1 MMRMISSLF
10 DLHETIKMHRER
22 TAWWRLGLLTAFVVY
37 FYVFMEWLFFV
48 TKPSFMDVMAIG
60 QKIEILLFTALFL
73 TLVCLA
79 GIVFLFGL
87 SLLPKRSTIWLALL
101 YAGGLIP
108 AGILA
113 ATSLLLVD
121 NFTYTLF
128 QVGVVTSQGF
138 FRGLYGGIFLAALVL
153 WYRWVLRHLKSGL
166 DTPRAGRPLLTQS
179 VLGVGVIVIASALA
193 LPKIN
198 LLSNFNSEGAIGG
211 VTKRPNILLL
221 GSDGVNTSNMSVYG
235 YERDTTPNLHA
246 LAKSSLLAENAF
258 PNSANTSGSIISML
272 TGKHAT
278 NTGVIYPPDILRNS
292 DSYQHLPGIL
302 RSLGYRNIE
311 ISIAHYIDA
320 YTLNLRDGFDIVNE
334 RSLDQAGFHAF
345 TQIGAFEDS
354 GYFLSILAER
364 VSDRIL
370 HIFFL
375 REMTNPYQEVT
386 TNQFNTS
393 DQKRVRK
400 LVDYVKQSDQ
410 PVFIHVHL
418 MDTHGAKFTL
428 DKQVFSSGQTQDS
441 GWMTDFYDDAI
452 LQFDD
457 YVGNVWS
464 ELTKMGELE
473 NTIIIIYSDHAQQY
487 QTDQSVPLIIRFPE
501 GEFSGRIRN
510 NVQNIDIAPT
520 ILDYMGLPIPK
531 WMEGQSLL
539 AGEPDPVRPIFST
552 GVTYGTVDDNGYWT
566 IDLEGIE
573 PPFYQFGYLR
583 AIVCQK
589 WYRINLRD
597 FIWEEGE
604 VVGHSAPCEG
614 EISPDAKSVQKEILK
629 RLEMDGFD
637 ISSLQT
643 FFSALDSK

>member
-1 MMRMISSLF
+1 M
-10 DLHETIKMHRER
+10 
-22 TAWWRLGLLTAFVVY
+22 LTVFAVY

-48 TKPSFMDVMAIG
+48 TKPSFMDVIETG
-60 QKIEILLFTALFL
+60 QKIEILLFSALFL
-73 TLVCLA
+73 ILVCLP
-79 GIVFLFGL
+79 VLLLLFGL
-87 SLLPKRSTIWLALL
+87 SLLPRLSSIWLAFL

-128 QVGVVTSQGF
+128 QFGVVTSQGWL
-138 FRGLYGGIFLAALVL
+138 RGFYGEIFLAVFVL
-153 WYRWVLRHLKSGL
+153 WCGWVLRRIKPNRES
-166 DTPRAGRPLLTQS
+166 AKANRPLMTQS
-179 VLGVGVIVIASALA
+179 LLGVGVIVIASALA
-193 LPKIN
+193 LPKIDFIGRLN
-198 LLSNFNSEGAIGG
+198 DEGPAGS

-235 YERDTTPNLHA
+235 YERDTTPNLRA
-246 LAKSSLLAENAF
+246 LAKSSLVAENAF
-258 PNSANTSGSIISML
+258 TNSANTSGSIISML
-272 TGKHAT
+272 TGKLPT
-278 NTGVIYPPDILRNS
+278 NTRVIYPPDILRNF
-292 DSYQHLPGIL
+292 DAYQHLPGIL

-345 TQIGAFEDS
+345 AQIGAFEDT

-364 VSDRIL
+364 ISDRIL

-400 LVDYVKQSDQ
+400 LIDYVRESDQ

-418 MDTHGAKFTL
+418 MDTHGAKFTVE
-428 DKQVFSSGQTQDS
+428 KQVFSSGQTQDT

-457 YVGNVWS
+457 YVGSMWS

-473 NTIIIIYSDHAQQY
+473 DTIIIVYSDHAQQY
-487 QTDQSVPLIIRFPE
+487 ETDQSVPLIIRFPH
-501 GEFSGRIRN
+501 GEFAGRIRN

-520 ILDYMGLPIPK
+520 ILDYMGQPVPN

-539 AGEPDPVRPIFST
+539 AGEPDPMRPIFST

-566 IDLEGIE
+566 IDIEGIE

-604 VVGHSAPCEG
+604 VVGHSAPCGG
-614 EISPDAKSVQKEILK
+614 EISPDAKSVQIEILK

-643 FFSALDSK
+643 FFSALDSN

>member
-1 MMRMISSLF
+1 MRLISRLF
-10 DLHETIKMHRER
+10 ETSETITLRQKR
-22 TAWWRLGLLTAFVVY
+22 TLWWRSGLLTVFAVY

-48 TKPSFMDVMAIG
+48 TKPSFMDVMEVG
-60 QKIEILLFTALFL
+60 PKIEILLFAALFL

-79 GIVFLFGL
+79 ALLILFGL
-87 SLLPKRSTIWLALL
+87 SLIPGLANFWLAWL
-101 YAGGLIP
+101 YAAGLIP

-128 QVGVVTSQGF
+128 RVGVVTSKGF
-138 FRGLYGGIFLAALVL
+138 IRASYGLIFLTVLVL
-153 WYRWVLRHLKSGL
+153 WYGWVLRRLKSSP
-166 DTPRAGRPLLTQS
+166 DDQMSRRPLVTQS
-179 VLGVGVIVIASALA
+179 ILGVGVIVIASALA
-193 LPKIN
+193 LPKID
-198 LLSNFNSEGAIGG
+198 LSGNPQDGG
-211 VTKRPNILLL
+211 TVGGITKRPNILLL
-221 GSDGVNTSNMSVYG
+221 GSDGVNTSNMSAYG
-235 YERDTTPNLHA
+235 YERDTTPNLRA

-258 PNSANTSGSIISML
+258 TNAANSSGSIISML
-272 TGKHAT
+272 TGKLPT
-278 NTGVIYPPDILRNS
+278 NTRVIYPPDILRNS

-311 ISIAHYIDA
+311 ISVAHYIDA

-334 RSLDQAGFHAF
+334 RSLDQAGFHTFA
-345 TQIGAFEDS
+345 QIGGFEDG

-375 REMTNPYQEVT
+375 GEMTNPHQEVT

-393 DQKRVRK
+393 DQKKVSK
-400 LVDYVKQSDQ
+400 LVDYVKESDQ

-428 DKQVFSSGQTQDS
+428 EKQVFSSGQTQDA

-457 YVGNVWS
+457 FVGKVWS

-473 NTIIIIYSDHAQQY
+473 DTILIIYSDHAQQY

-510 NVQNIDIAPT
+510 NVQNIDVAPT
-520 ILDYMGLPIPK
+520 ILDYMGLPMPN

-539 AGEPDPVRPIFST
+539 AGEPDPTRPIFST
-552 GVTYGTVDDNGYWT
+552 GVTPGTVDDNGYWT
-566 IDLEGIE
+566 IDAERIE

-589 WYRINLRD
+589 WYRINLRS
-597 FIWEEGE
+597 FEWEQGE
-604 VVGHSAPCEG
+604 VVGHSAPCDE
-614 EISPDAKSVQKEILK
+614 EVLPDAQSAQSAILK
-629 RLEMDGFD
+629 RLKRDGFE
-637 ISSLQT
+637 ISSLQS
-643 FFSALDSK
+643 FFSTLQSN

>member
-1 MMRMISSLF
+1 M
-10 DLHETIKMHRER
+10 
-22 TAWWRLGLLTAFVVY
+22 LTVFAVY

-48 TKPSFMDVMAIG
+48 TKPSFMDVMEIG
-60 QKIEILLFTALFL
+60 QKVEILLFSALFL

-79 GIVFLFGL
+79 AVLILFGL
-87 SLLPKRSTIWLALL
+87 SLLPGLANFWLACL
-101 YAGGLIP
+101 YAAGLIP

-128 QVGVVTSQGF
+128 GVGVVTSQGF
-138 FRGLYGGIFLAALVL
+138 IRSFYGEIFLAVLVL
-153 WYRWVLRHLKSGL
+153 WYGWVLRRLKSGL
-166 DTPRAGRPLLTQS
+166 DDQRVTRPLVTQS

-198 LLSNFNSEGAIGG
+198 FSINPQDGGTIGG

-235 YERDTTPNLHA
+235 YERDTTPNLRA

-258 PNSANTSGSIISML
+258 ANSANTSGSIISML
-272 TGKHAT
+272 TGKLPT
-278 NTGVIYPPDILRNS
+278 NTRVIYPPDILRNS

-311 ISIAHYIDA
+311 ISVAHYIDA
-320 YTLNLRDGFDIVNE
+320 YTLNLRDGFDVVNE

-345 TQIGAFEDS
+345 AQIGGFEDS

-393 DQKRVRK
+393 DQKRVSK
-400 LVDYVKQSDQ
+400 LVDYVKESDQ

-418 MDTHGAKFTL
+418 MDTHGANFTVE
-428 DKQVFSSGQTQDS
+428 KQVFSSGQTQDS

-457 YVGNVWS
+457 YVGKVWS
-464 ELTKMGELE
+464 ELTKMGEFE
-473 NTIIIIYSDHAQQY
+473 DTILIIYSDHAQQY

-501 GEFSGRIRN
+501 GEFSGRIRSN
-510 NVQNIDIAPT
+510 AQNIDIAPT
-520 ILDYMGLPIPK
+520 ILHYMGLPIPN

-539 AGEPDPVRPIFST
+539 AREPDPMRPIFNT
-552 GVTYGTVDDNGYWT
+552 GVTPGTVDENGYWT
-566 IDLEGIE
+566 IDAERIE

-589 WYRINLRD
+589 WYRINLRS
-597 FIWEEGE
+597 FEWEQGE
-604 VVGHSAPCEG
+604 VVGHSAPCEDDVL
-614 EISPDAKSVQKEILK
+614 PDAKSAQSAILK
-629 RLEMDGFD
+629 RLEWDGFE
-637 ISSLQT
+637 ISTLRT
-643 FFSALDSK
+643 FFSTLQSN